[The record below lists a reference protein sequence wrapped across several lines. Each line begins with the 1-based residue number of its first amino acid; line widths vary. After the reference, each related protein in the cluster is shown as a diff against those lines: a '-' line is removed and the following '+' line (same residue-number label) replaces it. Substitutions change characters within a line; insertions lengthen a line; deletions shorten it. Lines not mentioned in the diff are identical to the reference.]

1 MTLHRQWSQIR
12 DCSVNF
18 SGFIFSHWDQAFFS
32 QVTVFASSIFASEL
46 CEIGFDAWDDAVDIN
61 AIGIPPGLPWE
72 QIETIIRVAA
82 PVR

>member
-1 MTLHRQWSQIR
+1 M
-12 DCSVNF
+12 V
-18 SGFIFSHWDQAFFS
+18 
-32 QVTVFASSIFASEL
+32 
-46 CEIGFDAWDDAVDIN
+46 DAWDDAVDIN